1 MTNKIK
7 EMIETGFIVEDHTA
21 KNLTFKHL
29 KKARMNL
36 ITMSL
41 LSEFNSNKKV
51 RDILKIPYDYDSD
64 EWIVICGYYAMYSAA
79 LALLANIGFKSKNH
93 SATIQVL
100 EEYFV
105 KKSLLDKSSF
115 LSLKNAILQKEELEK
130 LSEVKHKKEI
140 AQYSV
145 TKKTTKEIAS
155 KIKQD
160 AYSFTGKVEL
170 IIKQLK

>member
-1 MTNKIK
+1 MPKSLRWFINKMLLK
-7 EMIETGFIVEDHTA
+7 KDETI
-21 KNLTFKHL
+21 KNLTNSYME
-29 KKARMNL
+29 KAKNNI
-36 ITMSL
+36 ITMEL
-41 LSEFNSNKKV
+41 LSKV
-51 RDILKIPYDYDSD
+51 TNFRDILELPFNYDPN
-64 EWIVICGYYAMYSAA
+64 EWVVIAAYYSMYIAA
-79 LALLANIGFKSKNH
+79 LSVLTKLGYKSKNH